1 MHYVVCLSTKL
12 IKQHVH
18 SNATEFHLVVSVHI
32 LFLFLRVSVS
42 AVVSLPLGLT
52 ITNVQSRQPHCRR
65 TSDCALFP
73 DAESSVFVLSCC
85 SAIKL
90 IITPMISV
98 ENLAAAASP
107 ETTLYVYWW
116 HSMGLHFPR
125 HGSLTAFRVMP
136 LDSFFFNFSPHRRNA
151 GRCRRRRDVAWSVY
165 ACLCVCLLCMPVGA
179 AKPAAP
185 IETPYVSGVDSRRSG
200 ETLSDARCTSPTAPP

>member
-1 MHYVVCLSTKL
+1 MYTHISLHALCLSTKL

-18 SNATEFHLVVSVHI
+18 SNATEFHLVVLVHI
-32 LFLFLRVSVS
+32 LFLFPRVSVS

-52 ITNVQSRQPHCRR
+52 ITNVQSRQPHRRR

-116 HSMGLHFPR
+116 HSMGLLFPR

-136 LDSFFFNFSPHRRNA
+136 LDSFFFQFQPASQEC
-151 GRCRRRRDVAWSVY
+151 GQ
-165 ACLCVCLLCMPVGA
+165 MPQ
-179 AKPAAP
+179 
-185 IETPYVSGVDSRRSG
+185 TP
-200 ETLSDARCTSPTAPP
+200 